1 MSSVIGDL
9 EPRVLFRHFA
19 ALVATPRGSG
29 NEAAA
34 REYVVSFARERGFD
48 ARVDVVGNVVVGVPA
63 TLGHENAP
71 TVVLQGH
78 LDIVC
83 EKNSDIAHDFLN
95 DPIPAWVDGDMIR
108 ARGTTLGADNGVG
121 VSAALAVAED
131 PDCVH
136 GPLEILCT
144 VDEETGMS
152 GAFGLKASMLKGR
165 IMLNLD
171 SEDEGTLFI
180 GCAGGGDSLV
190 RLPVQ
195 RTAIPAGAV
204 GYTVKV
210 SGLKGGHSGL
220 DICRNRGN
228 ALRILARA
236 LVAGAGIDGV
246 HLACIAGGSKR
257 NAIPREATAC
267 VWIPAQY
274 APAFEAN
281 VAGFAALIKAELGTA
296 DPGVVVG
303 TGAIGHRVARLG
315 HCLGM
320 GLLGY
325 DAQPAQTL
333 SDELGMRYAPLAELF
348 AKSDV
353 VTLHAPLTPD
363 TQGLV
368 DAALLRRLPATAIII
383 NTARAGLIRQDD
395 LYEAL
400 SEQVLAGAGLDVI
413 DLSLESGPRLLALDT
428 VVSTPHI
435 GFYTHEALAQ
445 LTAVCVDNVVRF
457 IDGAPLNVA
466 ALPLV
471 PADGQSGVAS
481 APEEENDGV

>member
-246 HLACIAGGSKR
+246 HLACIAGGSTR

-303 TGAIGHRVARLG
+303 TGAIECDLPPVAQSASILRL
-315 HCLGM
+315 
-320 GLLGY
+320 
-325 DAQPAQTL
+325 
-333 SDELGMRYAPLAELF
+333 
-348 AKSDV
+348 
-353 VTLHAPLTPD
+353 
-363 TQGLV
+363 
-368 DAALLRRLPATAIII
+368 
-383 NTARAGLIRQDD
+383 
-395 LYEAL
+395 
-400 SEQVLAGAGLDVI
+400 
-413 DLSLESGPRLLALDT
+413 LLAL
-428 VVSTPHI
+428 PH
-435 GFYTHEALAQ
+435 GALAMSQ
-445 LTAVCVDNVVRF
+445 EIPGLVETSTNLAIIAMDTTACTITCNSRSF
-457 IDGAPLNVA
+457 
-466 ALPLV
+466 
-471 PADGQSGVAS
+471 VAS
-481 APEEENDGV
+481 AMESVRLGIRSVAELAGGNADLVSQYPGWRPDLSSPVLVACRDVWKEVSGREALVTAIHAGLECGVIGENIIGMDMISMGPDMRNVHSPDEYLVVSSTARFYSYLKAVLARLA